1 MPLFLVEKPFTLYI
15 LTKLRDANTDQITFR
30 KNMVRLGR
38 ILGYE
43 ICNNLDFRIIEVTTP
58 LGAKAVGVD
67 IYDIDNIVII
77 NVLRAATPLVE
88 GLLKAFPA
96 ARQGVIAASRKEIV
110 GREVPKE
117 MEIDIFYK
125 KIPKIRKDIDNVII
139 ADPMIATASTMLNV
153 IAEINNFQP
162 KNIYIAS
169 VIGSEY
175 GVKRILD
182 KYPDVN
188 IFTVSIDPELNNLG
202 YILPGLGDAGDRAFG

>member
-162 KNIYIAS
+162 K
-169 VIGSEY
+169 
-175 GVKRILD
+175 
-182 KYPDVN
+182 
-188 IFTVSIDPELNNLG
+188 IFI
-202 YILPGLGDAGDRAFG
+202 

>member
-96 ARQGVIAASRKEIV
+96 ARQGVIAASRKKSLEE
-110 GREVPKE
+110 R
-117 MEIDIFYK
+117 YRK
-125 KIPKIRKDIDNVII
+125 KWK
-139 ADPMIATASTMLNV
+139 
-153 IAEINNFQP
+153 
-162 KNIYIAS
+162 
-169 VIGSEY
+169 
-175 GVKRILD
+175 
-182 KYPDVN
+182 
-188 IFTVSIDPELNNLG
+188 
-202 YILPGLGDAGDRAFG
+202 